1 MIINFRRLCLD
12 DSVYKNGLQNASINI
27 SGDPSYCN
35 ITFGDLPSS
44 AYETVTEASETA
56 KKVVKRTAAVYNRNG
71 NKTISTYSSPGQRQ
85 VLQDLQDR

>member
-1 MIINFRRLCLD
+1 M
-12 DSVYKNGLQNASINI
+12 
-27 SGDPSYCN
+27 
-35 ITFGDLPSS
+35 PSS